1 MAEQN
6 EKSQQGITES
16 DFQRAAADERVG
28 LVREFWEFL
37 KDNKK
42 WWLLP
47 IMLCMAGLIIMLAV
61 AAWGGGAMLPFTYT
75 FW

>member
-16 DFQRAAADERVG
+16 DFQRAAADDRVG

-42 WWLLP
+42 WWP